1 MPVSS
6 LATAA
11 WWNARSTARPRPAAA
26 SSSPSADP
34 LSRDCTVG
42 AVPSGAAFSFEPVAA
57 GSIVDRMIRLLL
69 AFLIAR
75 AALPTSASAQE
86 RHMRVELVAESET
99 PRAGSEIAFALVM
112 TPDPGWHGY
121 WLNTGDAGMPDRIS
135 WSLPEKASVTPP
147 AYPVPERLIVA
158 GLMNYVYSRPYRSE
172 EHTSELQSLMRTS
185 YAVFCLKKK
194 IT

>member
-1 MPVSS
+1 MRISDWSS
-6 LATAA
+6 YVCSSDLL
-11 WWNARSTARPRPAAA
+11 WNAKSTARPRPAAA

-34 LSRDCTVG
+34 LSRDCTDG

-57 GSIVDRMIRLLL
+57 GAIGGRMIRLLL
-69 AFLIAR
+69 AFLIAL

-99 PRAGSEIAFALVM
+99 PRAGSEIAVALVM

-135 WSLPEKASVTPP
+135 WTLPEKASVTPP
-147 AYPVPERLIVA
+147 AYPVPERLVVA
-158 GLMNYVYSRPYRSE
+158 GLMNYVYSRPYALIGR
-172 EHTSELQSLMRTS
+172 
-185 YAVFCLKKK
+185 LKLPPGLADGE
-194 IT
+194 IGRAHV